1 MDIRLALSCPDFVAI
16 IHLVVDSS
24 YQATNLSDCDQS
36 IEQGFL
42 LNKSPQNHM
51 KSQSILHSHL
61 QKGIKRTD
69 ERGIKKIQPIGA
81 SFILSSA
88 TAVGTILLQVFIRS
102 IGRFQSKFWFG
113 GPII

>member
-51 KSQSILHSHL
+51 KKKGKNGEKSIYS
-61 QKGIKRTD
+61 
-69 ERGIKKIQPIGA
+69 
-81 SFILSSA
+81 SLSSSE
-88 TAVGTILLQVFIRS
+88 RNKEN
-102 IGRFQSKFWFG
+102 R
-113 GPII
+113 

>member
-16 IHLVVDSS
+16 KIHLVVDSS

-51 KSQSILHSHL
+51 KKKGKNGEKSIYS
-61 QKGIKRTD
+61 
-69 ERGIKKIQPIGA
+69 
-81 SFILSSA
+81 SLSSSE
-88 TAVGTILLQVFIRS
+88 RNKEN
-102 IGRFQSKFWFG
+102 R
-113 GPII
+113 